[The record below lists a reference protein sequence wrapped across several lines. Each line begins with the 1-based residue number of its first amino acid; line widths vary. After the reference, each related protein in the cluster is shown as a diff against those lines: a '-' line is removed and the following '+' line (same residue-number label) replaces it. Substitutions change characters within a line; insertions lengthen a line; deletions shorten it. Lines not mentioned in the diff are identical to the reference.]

1 MGGHAPAAALRRGLL
16 RRRSCPRG
24 LRRAD
29 ARAEHSVGGAARPRR
44 YGRDGGHE
52 RPGLRCPRSG
62 GARRGVVVGCCR
74 GPASDGPD
82 RGDHADVLR
91 RRLGGARCDHAHL
104 GRPRRLCDRG
114 GRRIVTGRRAAT
126 GGTRWWSGR
135 RGVVVGGVLAA
146 VLVGGGIAGVAVA
159 TTGTDGTGPQA
170 AASSAASAT
179 ADPGAAANGSG
190 AGDTSGFQDP
200 AAPAARST
208 ATPVRVEIPAIG
220 VSSGLEDLGRG
231 SAGELDPPKDWDSAG
246 WFADG
251 IVPGQVGPA
260 VIAGHVDSPTSAA
273 VFFRLDELVAGDEIH
288 VSMSDGSDRTFTV
301 ERSERAAKSAF
312 PTSDV
317 YGSSP
322 TPQLRLITCDGTF
335 DTATGHYTD
344 NLIVFAD
351 LSSG

>member
-1 MGGHAPAAALRRGLL
+1 MVLA
-16 RRRSCPRG
+16 
-24 LRRAD
+24 
-29 ARAEHSVGGAARPRR
+29 
-44 YGRDGGHE
+44 
-52 RPGLRCPRSG
+52 
-62 GARRGVVVGCCR
+62 GVVAG
-74 GPASDGPD
+74 
-82 RGDHADVLR
+82 VL
-91 RRLGGARCDHAHL
+91 
-104 GRPRRLCDRG
+104 
-114 GRRIVTGRRAAT
+114 
-126 GGTRWWSGR
+126 
-135 RGVVVGGVLAA
+135 VVGGGV
-146 VLVGGGIAGVAVA
+146 AGVAVA
-159 TTGTDGTGPQA
+159 TTTAGGGQA
-170 AASSAASAT
+170 RSAPESSASASS
-179 ADPGAAANGSG
+179 DPGAAKNDAGAAKNGSG

-231 SAGELDPPKDWDSAG
+231 PAGELDPPKDWDSAG

-273 VFFRLDELVAGDEIH
+273 VFFRLDELVAGDQVH
-288 VSMSDGSDRTFTV
+288 VGMSDGTTRTFTV

-317 YGSSP
+317 YGSAP

>member
-1 MGGHAPAAALRRGLL
+1 M
-16 RRRSCPRG
+16 
-24 LRRAD
+24 
-29 ARAEHSVGGAARPRR
+29 
-44 YGRDGGHE
+44 
-52 RPGLRCPRSG
+52 
-62 GARRGVVVGCCR
+62 
-74 GPASDGPD
+74 
-82 RGDHADVLR
+82 
-91 RRLGGARCDHAHL
+91 
-104 GRPRRLCDRG
+104 
-114 GRRIVTGRRAAT
+114 TGRRAAT
-126 GGTRWWSGR
+126 GGTRWSGR

-179 ADPGAAANGSG
+179 ADPGAAANDSG
-190 AGDTSGFQDP
+190 VGDTSGFQDP

-231 SAGELDPPKDWDSAG
+231 PAGELDPPKDWDSAG

-301 ERSERAAKSAF
+301 ERSERAAKAAF

>member
-1 MGGHAPAAALRRGLL
+1 M
-16 RRRSCPRG
+16 
-24 LRRAD
+24 
-29 ARAEHSVGGAARPRR
+29 
-44 YGRDGGHE
+44 
-52 RPGLRCPRSG
+52 
-62 GARRGVVVGCCR
+62 
-74 GPASDGPD
+74 
-82 RGDHADVLR
+82 
-91 RRLGGARCDHAHL
+91 
-104 GRPRRLCDRG
+104 
-114 GRRIVTGRRAAT
+114 TGRRAAT
-126 GGTRWWSGR
+126 GPTRWWSGR
-135 RGVVVGGVLAA
+135 RGVLVGGAVAA

-159 TTGTDGTGPQA
+159 TTGTDAAGTRTA
-170 AASSAASAT
+170 ATSSPSART
-179 ADPGAAANGSG
+179 DPGAAANGSG
-190 AGDTSGFQDP
+190 TGDTSGFQDP

-231 SAGELDPPKDWDSAG
+231 AAGELDPPEDWDSAG

-288 VSMSDGSDRTFTV
+288 VAMSDGTTRTFTV
-301 ERSERAAKSAF
+301 DRSERAAKSAF

-317 YGSSP
+317 YGSAP

-351 LSSG
+351 LTSG

>member
-1 MGGHAPAAALRRGLL
+1 M
-16 RRRSCPRG
+16 
-24 LRRAD
+24 
-29 ARAEHSVGGAARPRR
+29 
-44 YGRDGGHE
+44 
-52 RPGLRCPRSG
+52 
-62 GARRGVVVGCCR
+62 
-74 GPASDGPD
+74 
-82 RGDHADVLR
+82 
-91 RRLGGARCDHAHL
+91 
-104 GRPRRLCDRG
+104 
-114 GRRIVTGRRAAT
+114 TGRRAAT
-126 GGTRWWSGR
+126 GRTRWWTDR

-159 TTGTDGTGPQA
+159 TTGTDGTGPRS
-170 AASSAASAT
+170 AASSPTSAT
-179 ADPGAAANGSG
+179 TAPGAAANGSG
-190 AGDTSGFQDP
+190 TGDTSGFQDP

-231 SAGELDPPKDWDSAG
+231 AAGELDPPEDWDSAG

-260 VIAGHVDSPTSAA
+260 VIAGHVDSPTRAA

-288 VSMSDGSDRTFTV
+288 VEMSDGSTRTFTV

-317 YGSSP
+317 YGSAP

-351 LSSG
+351 LTPG